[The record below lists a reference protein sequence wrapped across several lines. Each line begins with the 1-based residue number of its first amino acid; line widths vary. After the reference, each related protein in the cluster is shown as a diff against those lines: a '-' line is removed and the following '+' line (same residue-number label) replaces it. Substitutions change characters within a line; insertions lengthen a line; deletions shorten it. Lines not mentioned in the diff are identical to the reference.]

1 MGSWGA
7 PQAPTF
13 GLWQTISVLPVNIL
27 CGMPGISNS
36 VPDIHMSK
44 TNFLKSVLGFSK
56 GKINYNFEGGG
67 SDLKVIKITFFLI
80 FKFFYNLLTR
90 HF

>member
-36 VPDIHMSK
+36 VPDIRMSK

-56 GKINYNFEGGG
+56 GKIDYNFEGGG
-67 SDLKVIKITFFLI
+67 FRPKSNQDYFFLI

>member
-36 VPDIHMSK
+36 VPDIRMSK

-67 SDLKVIKITFFLI
+67 VQ
-80 FKFFYNLLTR
+80 N
-90 HF
+90 